1 MQCGQGNWAMLCF
14 VAQITESMRSEVV
27 DWMTRMIQRLRM
39 TLNTLFVAVNIMD
52 RFLSLEKAFPA
63 KRLERL
69 GVTALFI
76 AAKQV
81 RQCTV

>member
-1 MQCGQGNWAMLCF
+1 MF
-14 VAQITESMRSEVV
+14 PQITASMRAEVV
-27 DWMTRMIQRLRM
+27 DWMTGMIHRLRM

-81 RQCTV
+81 RTCTV